1 MRVTTLPL
9 LSHRVIALLGVLV
22 HQCLVQ
28 PTSDGQPTLGNG
40 DWCLG
45 HLAFGVLGSV
55 SGGRYVG
62 GQTQVS

>member
-1 MRVTTLPL
+1 MRHYSAAAVTQGDSPV
-9 LSHRVIALLGVLV
+9 RILV

-28 PTSDGQPTLGNG
+28 PASDGQPTLGNG

-45 HLAFGVLGSV
+45 HLAFGVLGTGVRGSC
-55 SGGRYVG
+55 VG